1 MCDTKPNNVKT
12 CIKCGITKDISLC
25 LTTHNVCKDCNN
37 ERRRNKYNNDEEQ
50 RKKLIQKATEFK
62 QQKRDIRRQKLQ
74 DYQEEIGLDNKMCK
88 YCEEIKHKDRFRYN
102 RLKCKDCERDE
113 PLEKFKRVIRS
124 RITVALRNKQKHTVE
139 YLGCSID
146 EYIKWLNYND
156 NNYTLEN
163 RGTEWHIDH
172 VIPLSKFNLE
182 DEEEQLIAF
191 NWRNTM
197 ALSPKE
203 NLQKNNKIIQTQIK
217 HHYFNLLEYHTENN
231 IELPQEYIDLF
242 AKHLVVRETPKD
254 ETI

>member
-12 CIKCGITKDISLC
+12 CNKCGLNKDVSLC
-25 LTTHNVCKDCNN
+25 LSTHNICKDCNN
-37 ERRRNKYNNDEEQ
+37 KRRRDKYINDEEQ
-50 RKKLIQKATEFK
+50 RKKLIKKAIEFK
-62 QQKRDIRRQKLQ
+62 QQKRDIKRQQLQ
-74 DYQEEIGLDNKMCK
+74 QLQEFQEEIGLDNKKCK
-88 YCEEIKHKDRFRYN
+88 YCKEIKHKDRFRYN
-102 RLKCKDCERDE
+102 RLKCRDCERDE

-124 RITVALRNKQKHTVE
+124 RITNALKLKQKHTVE

-146 EYIKWLNYND
+146 EYIKWLQYNE

-182 DEEEQLIAF
+182 DQEEQIIAF

-203 NLQKNNKIIQTQIK
+203 NLSKNNKIIQSQIK
-217 HHYFNLLEYHTENN
+217 KHYFDLLEYHTENN
-231 IELPQEYIDLF
+231 IELPQEYINLF
-242 AKHLVVRETPKD
+242 AKHLVAGSP
-254 ETI
+254 

>member
-88 YCEEIKHKDRFRYN
+88 YCEEIQHKDRFRYN

-113 PLEKFKRVIRS
+113 PLEKI
-124 RITVALRNKQKHTVE
+124 
-139 YLGCSID
+139 
-146 EYIKWLNYND
+146 
-156 NNYTLEN
+156 
-163 RGTEWHIDH
+163 
-172 VIPLSKFNLE
+172 
-182 DEEEQLIAF
+182 
-191 NWRNTM
+191 
-197 ALSPKE
+197 
-203 NLQKNNKIIQTQIK
+203 
-217 HHYFNLLEYHTENN
+217 
-231 IELPQEYIDLF
+231 
-242 AKHLVVRETPKD
+242 
-254 ETI
+254 